1 MPLTNDPPEVPAVYA
16 QGMAEFIEKF
26 TSTVPDD
33 MYTLPIDEQ
42 RRLYRSL
49 PTTFP
54 YRRPPGLR
62 VDDAVLP
69 GPDGDVRV
77 RVYRPAT
84 PAGPGVLCYSR
95 GDGFCLGDLDTHDTV
110 AAELADRTGYPVVF
124 VDVRSAPE
132 HPFPAAVHDLR
143 AVIEALAERPDRFGI
158 APGPLGL
165 VGDSSGGNLMVA
177 NCLLARDRGGP
188 DIACHGLVSPVLDF
202 FRWHDEGPDAP
213 ILSSGEM
220 RFYASCYTRNPQELL
235 DPLVS
240 PLRTAR
246 FDGLPPA
253 TILATELDSLRQDAV
268 DYAQRLIDAGV
279 RVELRVEPG
288 LVHAPLRARSMC
300 PAAARAWEDFCSSVG
315 RLLRQADPALHP
327 PLVAGAAD

>member
-1 MPLTNDPPEVPAVYA
+1 
-16 QGMAEFIEKF
+16 MAEFIEKF
-26 TSTVPDD
+26 TSLVPDD
-33 MYTLPIDEQ
+33 MFTLPIDEQ
-42 RRLYRSL
+42 RRLYQSL
-49 PTTFP
+49 PTVFV
-54 YRRPPGLR
+54 YQRPPGLR
-62 VDDAVLP
+62 VNDAVVP
-69 GPDGDVRV
+69 GPDGNVPVRI
-77 RVYRPAT
+77 YLPAV
-84 PAGPGVLCYSR
+84 PVGPGVLCYAR
-95 GDGFCLGDLDTHDTV
+95 GDGFCLGSLETHDTV
-110 AAELADRTGYPVVF
+110 AAELANRTGYPVVF

-143 AVIEALAERPDRFGI
+143 TVIKALAERPDRFGV

-188 DIACHGLVSPVLDF
+188 HIACQGLISPVLDF
-202 FRWHDEGPDAP
+202 ARWQGEGPDVP

-220 RFYASCYTRNPQELL
+220 SFYASCYTRSPQELL

-279 RVELRVEPG
+279 RAELRVEPG
-288 LVHAPLRARSMC
+288 LVHAPLRARGMC
-300 PAAARAWEDFCSSVG
+300 PAAARAWADFCASVG
-315 RLLRQADPALHP
+315 RLLSEAEPATRP
-327 PLVAGAAD
+327 PLIAQAAD